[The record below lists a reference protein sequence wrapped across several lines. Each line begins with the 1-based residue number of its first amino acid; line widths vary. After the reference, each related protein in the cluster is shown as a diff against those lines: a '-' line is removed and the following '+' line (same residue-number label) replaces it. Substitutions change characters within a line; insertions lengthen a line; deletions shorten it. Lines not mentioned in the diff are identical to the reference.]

1 MTKAAEHA
9 DAAYGTFGAAYR
21 AAGASDFHKY
31 LADGLGQL
39 ASAISELAEQQQRIE
54 LRIANLGG

>member
-1 MTKAAEHA
+1 MNKAGEYA

-39 ASAISELAEQQQRIE
+39 ASAISELAEQQRRLE
-54 LRIANLGG
+54 MRVANLGG